1 MYVIIFTIIIRWNE
15 YLLFYEKR
23 KMIIAIYNLQ
33 HTVSYWAV
41 FTEILKPQRN
51 RNWDAMYYLFGYDE
65 VFEAIFNILFF
76 TCYSFDCN

>member
-33 HTVSYWAV
+33 HTVSYCIK
-41 FTEILKPQRN
+41 TE
-51 RNWDAMYYLFGYDE
+51 M
-65 VFEAIFNILFF
+65 
-76 TCYSFDCN
+76 